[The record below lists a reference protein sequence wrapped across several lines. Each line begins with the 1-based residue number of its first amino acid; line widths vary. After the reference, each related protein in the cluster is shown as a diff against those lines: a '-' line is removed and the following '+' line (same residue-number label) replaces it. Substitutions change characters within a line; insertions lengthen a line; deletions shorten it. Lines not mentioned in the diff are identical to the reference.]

1 MDIFTQCCCYMS
13 IKWNNFLVVQELQ
26 KMFNDSDSFFYSPT
40 GDLTNTLQ
48 RQFSG
53 KYNAADPVWKRV
65 SNVHPCK
72 CTPVCAKFIDGLVI
86 TTKHGVLWACTYQR
100 ILVLLQYL
108 KFSDWMLMA
117 WPAVYIWFTQ
127 GAVNSVWLI
136 LYIQYT
142 ILLLLSLIL
151 NANCVDHFSKV
162 GGHFFWPSAS
172 FLPIPH
178 VHLSM
183 FSCKCTEKALFELI
197 HNE

>member
-13 IKWNNFLVVQELQ
+13 TKWNNFLVVQELQ

-108 KFSDWMLMA
+108 KFSDWMLMV

-136 LYIQYT
+136 LQIQYT

-162 GGHFFWPSAS
+162 GGHFFLVLCLIFTYTP
-172 FLPIPH
+172 
-178 VHLSM
+178 
-183 FSCKCTEKALFELI
+183 CTLVDVFM
-197 HNE
+197 

>member
-1 MDIFTQCCCYMS
+1 MEIFTQWCCHMS

-65 SNVHPCK
+65 SNVHPCT
-72 CTPVCAKFIDGLVI
+72 CTPICAKFINGLVI

-117 WPAVYIWFTQ
+117 WPAVYINFD
-127 GAVNSVWLI
+127 S
-136 LYIQYT
+136 
-142 ILLLLSLIL
+142 
-151 NANCVDHFSKV
+151 HKV
-162 GGHFFWPSAS
+162 QLTVCGSFFRYSTP
-172 FLPIPH
+172 
-178 VHLSM
+178 
-183 FSCKCTEKALFELI
+183 FSCFYLSSWMQNVWTIFLK
-197 HNE
+197 